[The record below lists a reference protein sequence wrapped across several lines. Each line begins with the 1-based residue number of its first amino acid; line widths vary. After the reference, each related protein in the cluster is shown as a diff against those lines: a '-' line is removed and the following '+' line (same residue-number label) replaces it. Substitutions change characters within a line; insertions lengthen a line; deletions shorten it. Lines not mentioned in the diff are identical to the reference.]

1 MNLLITG
8 SSGGI
13 GSAVA
18 ARFLK
23 NGHTVFGL
31 DLAPAPFEHPRYTH
45 FRTDLRDESALPEL
59 PMPEILFL
67 NAGVQNSPDDIDLNL
82 KSTILVTE
90 HYLRGNTALRSVL
103 FNASASAISGQEF
116 PVYAASKAGMLGYM
130 KNLAIRLA
138 PRQIPCNAICLG
150 GVYTPL
156 NEAVVRDP
164 QLWNQIMDV
173 TPMKKWTD
181 PEEVAD
187 WVEFLTTKNR
197 SMSGESLLIDNGEYQ
212 LRSTFVWPDSTDMV
226 RLRPIRPE
234 DQPAFADV
242 SRFSSPLRNADS
254 ARCLAGPGGPMNKT
268 EVLSDGN
275 TG

>member
-1 MNLLITG
+1 MNILITG
-8 SSGGI
+8 ASGGI

-31 DLAPAPFEHPRYTH
+31 DVAPAPFDHPGYTH
-45 FRTDLRDESALPEL
+45 FVADIRDESALPEL
-59 PMPEILFL
+59 PMP

-82 KSTILVTE
+82 KATILVTE

-103 FNASASAISGQEF
+103 FNASSSAVSGQEF
-116 PVYAASKAGMLGYM
+116 PVYTASKAGLLGYM

-138 PRQIPCNAICLG
+138 PRRIPCNAICLG

-156 NEAVVRDP
+156 NEPVVRDP
-164 QLWNQIMDV
+164 ELWKQIMDV

-181 PEEVAD
+181 TEEVAD
-187 WVEFLTTKNR
+187 WVEFLTMKNR

-212 LRSTFVWPDSTDMV
+212 LRSTFVWPESTDIV
-226 RLRPIRPE
+226 RLRVARAE
-234 DQPAFADV
+234 ADEEN
-242 SRFSSPLRNADS
+242 R
-254 ARCLAGPGGPMNKT
+254 
-268 EVLSDGN
+268 
-275 TG
+275 

>member
-1 MNLLITG
+1 MNILITG
-8 SSGGI
+8 ASGGI

-31 DLAPAPFEHPRYTH
+31 DVAPAPVDHPGYTH
-45 FRTDLRDESALPEL
+45 FVADIRDESALPEL

-82 KSTILVTE
+82 KATILVTE
-90 HYLRGNTALRSVL
+90 HYLWGNTALRSVL
-103 FNASASAISGQEF
+103 FNASSSAVSGQEF
-116 PVYAASKAGMLGYM
+116 PVYTASKAGLLGYM

-138 PRQIPCNAICLG
+138 PRRIPCNAICLG

-156 NEAVVRDP
+156 NEPVVRDP
-164 QLWNQIMDV
+164 ELWKQIMDV

-181 PEEVAD
+181 TEEVAD
-187 WVEFLTTKNR
+187 WVEFLTMKNR

-212 LRSTFVWPDSTDMV
+212 LRSTFVWPESTDIV
-226 RLRPIRPE
+226 RLRVARAE
-234 DQPAFADV
+234 ADEEN
-242 SRFSSPLRNADS
+242 R
-254 ARCLAGPGGPMNKT
+254 
-268 EVLSDGN
+268 
-275 TG
+275 

>member
-1 MNLLITG
+1 MNILITG
-8 SSGGI
+8 ASGGI

-18 ARFLK
+18 GRFLK

-31 DLAPAPFEHPRYTH
+31 DVAPAPFTHPGYTH
-45 FRTDLRDESALPEL
+45 FVADIRDESALPEL

-82 KSTILVTE
+82 KATILVTE

-103 FNASASAISGQEF
+103 FNASSSAVSGQEF
-116 PVYAASKAGMLGYM
+116 PVYTASKAGLLGYM

-138 PRQIPCNAICLG
+138 PRRITCNAICLG

-156 NEAVVRDP
+156 NEPVVRDP
-164 QLWNQIMDV
+164 ELWKQIMDV

-181 PEEVAD
+181 TEEVAD
-187 WVEFLTTKNR
+187 WVEFLTMKNR

-212 LRSTFVWPDSTDMV
+212 LRFTFVWPESTDIV
-226 RLRPIRPE
+226 RLRVARAE
-234 DQPAFADV
+234 ADEEN
-242 SRFSSPLRNADS
+242 R
-254 ARCLAGPGGPMNKT
+254 
-268 EVLSDGN
+268 
-275 TG
+275 

>member
-1 MNLLITG
+1 MNILITG
-8 SSGGI
+8 ASGGI

-31 DLAPAPFEHPRYTH
+31 DVAPAPFTHPGYTH
-45 FRTDLRDESALPEL
+45 FVADIRDESALPEL
-59 PMPEILFL
+59 PMLEILFL

-82 KSTILVTE
+82 KATILVTE

-103 FNASASAISGQEF
+103 FNASSSAVSGQEF
-116 PVYAASKAGMLGYM
+116 PVYTASKAGLLGYM

-138 PRQIPCNAICLG
+138 PRRIPCNAICLG

-156 NEAVVRDP
+156 NEPVVRDP
-164 QLWNQIMDV
+164 ELWKQIMDV

-181 PEEVAD
+181 TEEVAD
-187 WVEFLTTKNR
+187 WVEFLTMKNR

-212 LRSTFVWPDSTDMV
+212 LRSTFVWPESTDIV
-226 RLRPIRPE
+226 RLRVARAE
-234 DQPAFADV
+234 ADEEN
-242 SRFSSPLRNADS
+242 R
-254 ARCLAGPGGPMNKT
+254 
-268 EVLSDGN
+268 
-275 TG
+275 

>member
-1 MNLLITG
+1 MNILITG
-8 SSGGI
+8 ASGGI

-18 ARFLK
+18 GRFLK
-23 NGHTVFGL
+23 NGHTVCGL
-31 DLAPAPFEHPRYTH
+31 DVAPAPFDHPGYTH
-45 FRTDLRDESALPEL
+45 FVADIRDESALPEL

-82 KSTILVTE
+82 KATILVTE

-103 FNASASAISGQEF
+103 FNASSSAVSGQEF
-116 PVYAASKAGMLGYM
+116 PVYTASKAGLLGYM

-138 PRQIPCNAICLG
+138 PRRIPCNAICLG

-156 NEAVVRDP
+156 NEPVVRDP
-164 QLWNQIMDV
+164 ELWKQIMDV

-181 PEEVAD
+181 TEEVAD

-212 LRSTFVWPDSTDMV
+212 LRSTFVWPESTDIV
-226 RLRPIRPE
+226 RLRVARAE
-234 DQPAFADV
+234 ADEEN
-242 SRFSSPLRNADS
+242 R
-254 ARCLAGPGGPMNKT
+254 
-268 EVLSDGN
+268 
-275 TG
+275 